1 MMKQT
6 NLNQIKHQARVF
18 LSLDPQL
25 TEFSP
30 VVVKH
35 PFTDSGFVMVNSGD
49 GYRPVDITKDSE
61 SLDQWRKNLSERID
75 NITDAKLIFT
85 MLTKSYRFAFLK
97 QAMPYMSRSDF
108 SEYLANAWT
117 SCEAPNADPNFTKHD
132 LVELFRKAAPDF
144 LMTADEYNAYLD
156 LPDILT
162 VYRGVT
168 EDGEAQIEALSW
180 TLDKDKAAWF
190 AHRFGEDGTVYQAE
204 IMKSNTYALFLGRG
218 ESEIIVNPKYLLD
231 ITDVDDINSD
241 NEMGGLML

>member
-1 MMKQT
+1 MLIQT
-6 NLNQIKHQARVF
+6 DLNQIKHQARVF
-18 LSLDPQL
+18 LSLDPKL

-49 GYRPVDITKDSE
+49 GHRPADITKDNE
-61 SLDQWRKNLSERID
+61 ALELWRKNLSERID
-75 NITDAKLIFT
+75 NITNAKLIFM

-97 QAMPYMSRSDF
+97 HAMPHMSRSDF
-108 SEYLANAWT
+108 SEYLADAWT
-117 SCEAPNADPNFTKHD
+117 SCEAPNSDPNFTKHD
-132 LVELFRKAAPDF
+132 LVELFRKADPDS

-162 VYRGVT
+162 VYRGVP
-168 EDGEAQIEALSW
+168 EDSNIQIEALSW

-218 ESEIIVNPKYLLD
+218 ESEVIVNPKYLLD
-231 ITDVDDINSD
+231 ITEVDDINSD